1 MTEIRGKRRVEVF
14 GLLSLRAFLKLAE
27 HQISI
32 SCYGCCLTY
41 QRNEFGGS
49 CKYCHVVRL
58 MDVCLYLYCTYNY
71 IPLTR

>member
-14 GLLSLRAFLKLAE
+14 GLLSLKAFLKLAE

-32 SCYGCCLTY
+32 SVVILCYGCCLTY

-58 MDVCLYLYCTYNY
+58 MDVLSVLVLY
-71 IPLTR
+71 I